1 VSKEVYITRVAK
13 FLPNEPV
20 SNDDI
25 EKHLGMVNGK
35 PSRAKSIVLRNNGIK
50 SRYYAMDTN
59 GVSTHTNAQLAKNA
73 VENLLDTNFTKE
85 EIELL
90 ACGTTSPD
98 QLLPSH
104 ATMVLGELKTKSIE
118 TLSVTG
124 SCCTGIQAMNHCYL
138 SILAGNVT
146 NGVCTGSEKLSTW
159 MQAAKFEEEDTLLS
173 QLESNPMLSFD
184 KEFLRWMLSDG
195 AAALLLS
202 DKPNSDTI
210 SLKIDWIEQ
219 KSFANEQ
226 PVCMYAGAVMDKT
239 KGFTSWNDMPPAE
252 WATKSVFSLKQD
264 TKMLAQNIVPLGG
277 KFLLE
282 ICKKRNYDVANVN
295 YFLPHLSSMFF
306 AKKIEEELDKIG
318 IGIPAEKWFTN
329 LTKVG
334 NIGSASAFLM
344 IEELF
349 NSDKLKKGDK
359 LLLMIPESAR
369 FSYAY
374 VALTVV

>member
-1 VSKEVYITRVAK
+1 
-13 FLPNEPV
+13 
-20 SNDDI
+20 
-25 EKHLGMVNGK
+25 
-35 PSRAKSIVLRNNGIK
+35 
-50 SRYYAMDTN
+50 
-59 GVSTHTNAQLAKNA
+59 
-73 VENLLDTNFTKE
+73 
-85 EIELL
+85 
-90 ACGTTSPD
+90 
-98 QLLPSH
+98 
-104 ATMVLGELKTKSIE
+104 
-118 TLSVTG
+118 
-124 SCCTGIQAMNHCYL
+124 
-138 SILAGNVT
+138 
-146 NGVCTGSEKLSTW
+146 